1 MLVEVCCKCGF
12 VHRDDRIRLGYR
24 CYKPHYH
31 WTPVNGARIQ
41 DGFKLHAT
49 ICVGCVQESID
60 WAEFFEQ
67 KRLTPE
73 RYQVK
78 GSLNAPLPEQYLAT
92 ATALY
97 EGQAQYFDFEI
108 TSVIIHERSKSDKMD

>member
-1 MLVEVCCKCGF
+1 M
-12 VHRDDRIRLGYR
+12 D
-24 CYKPHYH
+24 
-31 WTPVNGARIQ
+31 GALIQ

-78 GSLNAPLPEQYLAT
+78 GSLNAPLPERYLAM
-92 ATALY
+92 AAALY
-97 EGQAQYFDFEI
+97 AGQARYFDFEI
-108 TSVIIHERSKSDKMD
+108 TSDMIHERSKSDKLD